1 MIETKK
7 LLDRIE
13 LLFPCK
19 ENIRFRRA
27 VLDHDFEAIR
37 YILEELNQFKP
48 WSSFLHNII
57 KKVRDFPEI
66 EECLHASQIQSK
78 HWLLQEF
85 KNILEEPDSQYIRT
99 VFIYGGWYGVLAGIL
114 FAYLNVDRIRNFD
127 LNPECYELARKIN
140 VEQTKTWAFTHAT
153 LDVNNIEYYQSEK
166 HNKWITEVEY
176 FNDKGEGSKLEEQPD
191 IIINT
196 SAEHMVPKWYDNL
209 PKNILTIIQ
218 SNNYDDL
225 DEHIFCVKDLTDMKE
240 KYPMSKIFYEGELD
254 QLGQPVQGIPKP
266 YKRFMLIGRK

>member
-1 MIETKK
+1 MIETKQ

-48 WSSFLHNII
+48 WSSFLHNLI
-57 KKVRDFPEI
+57 KKVRDYPGI
-66 EECLHASQIQSK
+66 EGCLHKSQIQSK
-78 HWLLQEF
+78 HWLLQEI
-85 KNILEEPDSQYIRT
+85 KNILDEPDTQYIRT

-114 FAYLNVDRIRNFD
+114 FSHLNVDRIRNFD
-127 LNPECYELARKIN
+127 LNPECYELARKMN

-153 LDVNNIEYYQSEK
+153 LDVNNIEYY
-166 HNKWITEVEY
+166 HNKEDDKWVTEIEY

-209 PKNILTIIQ
+209 PKNFLTVIQ
-218 SNNYDDL
+218 SNTYDDL
-225 DEHIFCVKDLTDMKE
+225 DEHIFCVKDLTDMKD
-240 KYPMSKIFYEGELD
+240 KYPMSEILYEGELD
-254 QLGQPVQGIPKP
+254 QLGNPVQGIPKP

>member
-1 MIETKK
+1 MIETKQ

-48 WSSFLHNII
+48 WSSFLHNLI
-57 KKVRDFPEI
+57 KKVRDYPGI
-66 EECLHASQIQSK
+66 EGCLHKSQIQSK
-78 HWLLQEF
+78 HWLLQEI
-85 KNILEEPDSQYIRT
+85 KNILDEPDTQYIRT

-114 FAYLNVDRIRNFD
+114 FSHLNVDRIRNFD
-127 LNPECYELARKIN
+127 LDPECYELARKMN

-153 LDVNNIEYYQSEK
+153 LDVNNIEYY
-166 HNKWITEVEY
+166 HNKEDDKWITEIEY

-209 PKNILTIIQ
+209 PKNFLTVIQ

-225 DEHIFCVKDLTDMKE
+225 DEHIFCVKDLTDMKD
-240 KYPMSKIFYEGELD
+240 KYPMSEILYEGELD
-254 QLGQPVQGIPKP
+254 QLGNPVQGIPKP

>member
-1 MIETKK
+1 M
-7 LLDRIE
+7 
-13 LLFPCK
+13 
-19 ENIRFRRA
+19 
-27 VLDHDFEAIR
+27 
-37 YILEELNQFKP
+37 
-48 WSSFLHNII
+48 
-57 KKVRDFPEI
+57 
-66 EECLHASQIQSK
+66 
-78 HWLLQEF
+78 
-85 KNILEEPDSQYIRT
+85 
-99 VFIYGGWYGVLAGIL
+99 FIYGGWYGVLAGIL

-176 FNDKGEGSKLEEQPD
+176 FNNKGEGSKLEEQPD